1 MTEKIGVGGFDEI
14 AAVGEVV
21 GTDGDF
27 EGVSVEEV
35 EVLSRV
41 EVGILDAGD
50 FQGGDVEFKI
60 VWFTSEQI
68 EQLLR

>member
-1 MTEKIGVGGFDEI
+1 MTEKISVGGFDEI

-21 GTDGDF
+21 GTGGDF

-35 EVLSRV
+35 EVLSGV
-41 EVGILDAGD
+41 EVGILDSGD
-50 FQGGDVEFKI
+50 FERGDVEFKI

-68 EQLLR
+68 EQWVR

>member
-1 MTEKIGVGGFDEI
+1 MTEKISVGGFDEI

-21 GTDGDF
+21 GTGGDF

-35 EVLSRV
+35 EVLSGV
-41 EVGILDAGD
+41 EVGILDSGD
-50 FQGGDVEFKI
+50 FERGDVEFKI

>member
-21 GTDGDF
+21 GTGGDF

-35 EVLSRV
+35 EVLSGV
-41 EVGILDAGD
+41 EVGILDSGD
-50 FQGGDVEFKI
+50 FERGDVEFKI

>member
-1 MTEKIGVGGFDEI
+1 MTEKISVGGFDEI

-21 GTDGDF
+21 GTGGDF

-41 EVGILDAGD
+41 EVGILDSGD
-50 FQGGDVEFKI
+50 FERGDVEFKI

>member
-14 AAVGEVV
+14 ATVGEVV
-21 GTDGDF
+21 GTGGDF

-35 EVLSRV
+35 EVLSGV
-41 EVGILDAGD
+41 EVGILDSGD
-50 FQGGDVEFKI
+50 FERGDVEFKI